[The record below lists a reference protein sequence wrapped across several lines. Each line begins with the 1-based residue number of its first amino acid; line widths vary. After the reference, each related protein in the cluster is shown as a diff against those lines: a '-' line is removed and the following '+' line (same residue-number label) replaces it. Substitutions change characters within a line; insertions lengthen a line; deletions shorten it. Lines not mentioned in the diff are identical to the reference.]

1 MLIETRIVLYYN
13 RRSEKG
19 KCDGSN
25 NKLCLVL
32 SIFNCILYSIPY
44 LIYENDIGAL
54 PFANLQCLWGNN
66 GLDTHGC

>member
-1 MLIETRIVLYYN
+1 MLIETRIVLDYN

-19 KCDGSN
+19 MCGGSN

-32 SIFNCILYSIPY
+32 SIFNYTLYNIPY

-54 PFANLQCLWGNN
+54 PFDNLQCLWRNN